1 MGEQPL
7 PPWSSCVLGSINLA
21 NMVLEDWSGIDYPK
35 FKTVI
40 EHSTRFLDNI
50 VTINEYPLE
59 IIKVKHDEQRRIGL
73 GVTGLADVL
82 IMLGAPYGSEKG
94 RAIADEIMTFINNI
108 SHEYSV
114 ALGLERG
121 SFPLFEQSTWFG
133 KVPAMRNA
141 ATTTIAPT
149 GTLTTILGNE
159 GYGAEPLFAPG
170 YMRIVMDG
178 TELPA
183 MSELFITI
191 AKREGFYSD
200 ELIRKVAKSGT
211 ANHPEVPAKW
221 RKVFASANE
230 ISYKDHIAMQ
240 TALQNSV
247 DSAISKTINMSSD
260 ATLDDV
266 RNAYML
272 AYKSGNIKGLTIYR
286 DGSRGS
292 APITAGTEKK
302 GTEAESPAESK
313 LVEPRPRPTTTSGI
327 TTQFKT
333 GCGKMYLTV
342 NSDDHG
348 VCETFART
356 GSKGGC
362 AGLTEGVSRLVSL
375 ALRSGID
382 PEHIVDQLCSV
393 ECKVSISKADA
404 LGKSCPDAIGKVLKE
419 MMGIDNK
426 RTSKQIKDLK
436 LEEAMEAFKKDK
448 VSSSGCEGCAMK
460 TECKGEVAATADATP
475 VEVDDKYKCPWCGST
490 LRTAEG
496 CFVCDCGFSKC
507 G

>member
-1 MGEQPL
+1 
-7 PPWSSCVLGSINLA
+7 
-21 NMVLEDWSGIDYPK
+21 
-35 FKTVI
+35 
-40 EHSTRFLDNI
+40 
-50 VTINEYPLE
+50 
-59 IIKVKHDEQRRIGL
+59 
-73 GVTGLADVL
+73 
-82 IMLGAPYGSEKG
+82 
-94 RAIADEIMTFINNI
+94 
-108 SHEYSV
+108 
-114 ALGLERG
+114 
-121 SFPLFEQSTWFG
+121 
-133 KVPAMRNA
+133 
-141 ATTTIAPT
+141 
-149 GTLTTILGNE
+149 
-159 GYGAEPLFAPG
+159 
-170 YMRIVMDG
+170 MRIVMDG

-200 ELIRKVAKSGT
+200 ELVRKVAKSGT
-211 ANHPEVPAKW
+211 ANQPEVPAKW

-230 ISYKDHIAMQ
+230 ISYEEHLAMQ
-240 TALQNSV
+240 TVLQTYV
-247 DSAISKTINMSSD
+247 DSAISKTINMSSE
-260 ATLDDV
+260 ASIEDV
-266 RNAYML
+266 RNAFML
-272 AYKSGNIKGLTIYR
+272 AYKSSNIKGLTIYR

-302 GTEAESPAESK
+302 DIETEQVLEHK
-313 LVEPRPRPTTTSGI
+313 LVEPRPRPTTTTGI

-348 VCETFART
+348 ICETFART

-382 PEHIVDQLCSV
+382 PENIIDQLCSV

-426 RTSKQIKDLK
+426 RTSKQVKDLK
-436 LEEAMEAFKKDK
+436 LEEAMEALKKDK
-448 VSSSGCEGCAMK
+448 ISSNGCEGCTMRL
-460 TECKGEVAATADATP
+460 ECKGETAATVDVAPT
-475 VEVDDKYKCPWCGST
+475 EFDDKYKCPWCGST